1 MEMKENNQKKMLL
14 SVLGVAILVVAVIGI
29 SFAAYSTVF
38 KSQVNTVTTG
48 TVMVN
53 YTESGNAINVTNAL
67 PMSDANGIAQTGTGV
82 FTFSVTTHAD
92 NALTV
97 PYEINLTKV
106 ELACTGTN
114 TPTGCYTSMADNQ
127 VKAYLTKGGTYV
139 SETTADGKL
148 ISALGASTQR
158 SGAKI
163 LHSESDVYTGTS
175 ETAKTTQYALRL
187 WIASTVSA
195 DAVANMEYHAKVNVD
210 SHVNPLA

>member
-38 KSQVNTVTTG
+38 ESNVNSVTTG

-67 PMSDANGIAQTGTGV
+67 PMTDANGVAQTGTGV
-82 FTFSVTTHAD
+82 FSFTVSTKAD
-92 NALTV
+92 NTLTV

-127 VKAYLTKGGTYV
+127 VKAYLTKGGSAV
-139 SETTADGKL
+139 SETGANGTL
-148 ISALGASTQR
+148 ISELANSAR

-163 LHSESDVYTGTS
+163 LHSESDVYTGTDA
-175 ETAKTTQYALRL
+175 TAITKDYALRL